1 MARYVALLRA
11 INVGGHVV
19 KMERLRALFEALQLT
34 NVETF
39 IASGNVLFDAAA
51 RDASALER
59 RIERHLEAELG
70 YEVATFLR
78 TPAELGALAALDPFG
93 TVRETPPR
101 KVYVTFLREP
111 PPTAY
116 VARIESFHSD
126 EDELKVIGREM
137 WWACRTSI
145 VDSPFGKAKPDKT
158 VVGTARSITTVR
170 KLAAKAAPK

>member
-1 MARYVALLRA
+1 MPRYVALLRA

-19 KMERLRALFEALQLT
+19 KMDRLRALFEALGFT

-59 RIERHLEAELG
+59 CIEKHLGQALG

-78 TPAELGALAALDPFG
+78 TPAELAALAALDPFG
-93 TVRETPPR
+93 VGVAKSPS
-101 KVYVTFLREP
+101 VYVTFLREP
-111 PPTAY
+111 PPPVY
-116 VARIESFHSD
+116 VARLEGFRSD
-126 EDELKVIGREM
+126 QDDLKVIGRET

-145 VDSPFGKAKPDKT
+145 LESPFGKAKPDKS
-158 VVGTARSITTVR
+158 VVGTARNITTVR
-170 KLAAKAAPK
+170 KLALLSGKK